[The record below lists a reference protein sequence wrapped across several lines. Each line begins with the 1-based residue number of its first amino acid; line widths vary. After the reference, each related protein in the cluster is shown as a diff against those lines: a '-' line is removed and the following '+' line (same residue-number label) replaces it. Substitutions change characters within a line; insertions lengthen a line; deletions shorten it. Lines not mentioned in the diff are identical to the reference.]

1 MRSLEELQL
10 AFARLRAVDDCRNL
24 MTRYI
29 YLHNMERHRE
39 YVEELWSR
47 REDACLQMP
56 WGDMTD
62 GTALQ
67 SAT

>member
-29 YLHNMERHRE
+29 STSMI
-39 YVEELWSR
+39 WSDI
-47 REDACLQMP
+47 ESM
-56 WGDMTD
+56 
-62 GTALQ
+62 
-67 SAT
+67 